1 MASPRQLR
9 AALHGFGLE
18 RGRLT
23 TAIAQSAGVPAND
36 LAALEHLELAGPLSP
51 TDLAK
56 RLLLTPGSVTALLDR
71 LERAGWVR
79 RRPHATS
86 RRSIVVELSPAAR
99 SAAAAAGL
107 EDYDAAVERAARR
120 LTPSERE
127 AAARFLAAV
136 SAAAA
141 DHTAGLVRAPLTGER
156 AEI

>member
-23 TAIAQSAGVPAND
+23 TAIAQTAGVPAND

-51 TDLAK
+51 TDLAE

-79 RRPHATS
+79 RRPHPTS

-99 SAAAAAGL
+99 SAATSAGL
-107 EDYDAAVERAARR
+107 DDYEAAVERAARQ
-120 LTPSERE
+120 LTPAERA
-127 AAARFLAAV
+127 AAARFLATAA
-136 SAAAA
+136 AAAA
-141 DHTAGLVRAPLTGER
+141 DHTARLAKASTLDR
-156 AEI
+156 